1 MGSFLPHHHTDKYAV
16 VISCFLARPP
26 VEERRKYTR
35 RSHASV
41 PTNIA
46 NTFTEYT
53 HSLAHSLCICCRTTS
68 PTREIRRPLRLWECP
83 ESQGTGIS
91 CDTRRRSSR
100 RAATRGPGHSCG
112 KSARHGPFQH
122 KPRKRNH
129 RPRPLPCASP
139 VGTVPPLL
147 QVALP
152 CAGES
157 TRHLSR
163 WTPLQ
168 STRRSDCAA
177 CESNPSAPLYASTS
191 WHLYAITRSAQSH
204 RSRCVWERGSNASTR
219 HTLHW

>member
-1 MGSFLPHHHTDKYAV
+1 MGSFLSLHHTDKYAV
-16 VISCFLARPP
+16 VISCFLALPP
-26 VEERRKYTR
+26 LAERRKYAR
-35 RSHASV
+35 LPHANV

-53 HSLAHSLCICCRTTS
+53 HSPGNSLCICCRTTS

-122 KPRKRNH
+122 KPHKRNH
-129 RPRPLPCASP
+129 RPHPPPCASP

-147 QVALP
+147 RVALP

-157 TRHLSR
+157 TRHLAR
-163 WTPLQ
+163 LTPLQ

-177 CESNPSAPLYASTS
+177 CESNPSAPPHVSTS

>member
-16 VISCFLARPP
+16 VINCSLVRQS
-26 VEERRKYTR
+26 VEENGEYAHRP
-35 RSHASV
+35 HAAV
-41 PTNIA
+41 TTNTA
-46 NTFTEYT
+46 NTFTEIT

-68 PTREIRRPLRLWECP
+68 PTREIHRPLLLWECP
-83 ESQGTGIS
+83 ESQGTDIS

-100 RAATRGPGHSCG
+100 RAATRDPGHSCG

-129 RPRPLPCASP
+129 CPRP
-139 VGTVPPLL
+139 
-147 QVALP
+147 LP

-219 HTLHW
+219 HTFHW

>member
-1 MGSFLPHHHTDKYAV
+1 MGSFLSKHHTDKYTV
-16 VISCFLARPP
+16 VISCSLVRQS
-26 VEERRKYTR
+26 VEENGEYAHRP
-35 RSHASV
+35 HADV
-41 PTNIA
+41 TTNTA

-53 HSLAHSLCICCRTTS
+53 HSLANSLCTCCRTTS
-68 PTREIRRPLRLWECP
+68 PAREIRRPLLLWECP
-83 ESQGTGIS
+83 EYQGAGIS
-91 CDTRRRSSR
+91 CGTRRRNSR
-100 RAATRGPGHSCG
+100 RAAARDPDHSCD
-112 KSARHGPFQH
+112 KSARHGPFQY
-122 KPRKRNH
+122 KPHKRNH

-139 VGTVPPLL
+139 VGTVPPPL

-177 CESNPSAPLYASTS
+177 CESHPSAPPHVSAS